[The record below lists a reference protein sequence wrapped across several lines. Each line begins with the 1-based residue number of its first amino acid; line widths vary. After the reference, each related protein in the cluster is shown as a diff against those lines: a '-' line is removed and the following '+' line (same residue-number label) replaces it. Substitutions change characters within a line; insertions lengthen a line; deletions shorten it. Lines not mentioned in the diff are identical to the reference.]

1 MDKYEYIINNSRDF
15 ITLIN
20 RDYVYEIVNDT
31 YCNVIEK
38 PKAQVLGSSVAEVW
52 GKDVFYN
59 TIKGYLD
66 RCFAG
71 EYVHYIEQFKFG
83 SFSKYMHVSYYP
95 YYENGDITHVIVFS
109 HDITHI
115 GELESRLNHYEYR
128 DPVTGLFNRRS
139 LNVIL
144 DRELERAR
152 RSNEEKLKVL
162 LFVDVMMIEKVVQFH
177 GQEIGDLLLE
187 NTGLRIKAQLRSSD
201 YVFRFDGNRFAVL
214 LPRVSNKLDAGTVA
228 AKIHQNITIP
238 YDFKGNDIKISCSI
252 GAAVYPHDGEQREE
266 LINNAISAMLEA
278 GQGERDF
285 LLFDEE
291 MHQQAVRRIYLESAA
306 QRALEERQFAVYYQ
320 PIVDMNGRI
329 LGAEALLRWQHPEM
343 GAISPGDFI
352 PIAEQS
358 GLIQSIGKWV
368 LFRVCQT
375 IAEWGEKYGIF
386 ISLNMSAREFASPDL
401 RDTVSNALTRGGV
414 SRPEYLKIE
423 ITETSCV
430 RNIEQALSHMQ
441 ILDDLGVHIYIDD
454 FGTGQASLQYLKR
467 IPARVLKIDRE
478 FITGIEADEEQYE
491 FLTSIIQM
499 VKSRGKTVVAE
510 GVSTA
515 EQARLLGQTEC
526 DRMQGYYFARPLSM
540 EAFTDLLERAAILPA
555 SGADPAG

>member
-252 GAAVYPHDGEQREE
+252 GAAVYPYDGEQRDE

-430 RNIEQALSHMQ
+430 RNIEEALSHMQ